1 MILSVISQN
10 FAVSRQKSRDGH
22 CKGTTAEHAE
32 TADAVSA
39 AADGWQIEDAGARLA
54 IAETECSNS
63 AKIPRRFLLQTF
75 VQSDSLY
82 AIALID

>member
-1 MILSVISQN
+1 LILSVISQN
-10 FAVSRQKSRDGH
+10 FAVSRQKSRDGR

-63 AKIPRRFLLQTF
+63 PRRFLLQTF